1 MMRCTRLQKSS
12 PSVAI
17 IFFFT
22 LHHTLSITLA
32 SISQAGSQHLQSINI
47 LVTEK
52 ENSYKRQKNLKNQET
67 SMFASHILNSF
78 ISKLH
83 VYNAQKHLASV
94 FIPFFFIII
103 LFRVQFYVINKI
115 CYCTYQFCMSG
126 VMIRDICIL
135 IRL

>member
-1 MMRCTRLQKSS
+1 MNWQSISISVEVKNSLKKDPEKKDKKNKTIMMRCTRLQKSS

-52 ENSYKRQKNLKNQET
+52 ENSYKRRKNLKNQET

-94 FIPFFFIII
+94 FIPFFFYYYP
-103 LFRVQFYVINKI
+103 F
-115 CYCTYQFCMSG
+115 
-126 VMIRDICIL
+126 
-135 IRL
+135 